1 MSKGAQRHRK
11 GFAVILTT
19 LSLVLLVPMVGLAID
34 VSVLY
39 MIRAKLS
46 SAVDAAV
53 LAGAQSLASG
63 GDAATQRANAQDAA
77 VRFFNANFPSGYWG
91 TTNVTFGP
99 PTIDDTS
106 VVNYRAVSATASA
119 TAPLY
124 FLRALGTDTTTI
136 SVFAQAGR
144 RDALVMLVLD
154 RSSSMNNPFQS
165 TTACAIMKQDA
176 AQFVNYFAPG
186 RDMLGL
192 VIFGASSFVYAPTT
206 SFDKPDAKGN
216 TVASLI
222 GQISCGGNTNTSGA
236 VEQAYNQ
243 IQAIGSTTRT
253 NVIVLMTDGRPN
265 GFVAD
270 YTNLRINPGTCDA
283 PGNPLVGVI
292 AQWAGGPKVTGTT
305 AGVMSVLNSSA
316 STSGETATAN
326 SSGCQFAGN
335 LTNMPNDI
343 SRMPNA
349 DYYGN
354 ALAGPYSVNNPNF
367 PYNGLSADLSTVTSP
382 RQIVVA
388 GTNALDNEGT
398 KIRTNTVLSPSI
410 YTVALEGNDPNDPP
424 DTLLLRKLAND
435 PSMESDPDPTAQ
447 TFFQQQKGQTTGYF
461 ADAPDPSELA
471 AAFNSVATQ
480 IVVRLAR

>member
-1 MSKGAQRHRK
+1 MSQGALRHRK

-39 MIRAKLS
+39 MIRSKLS
-46 SAVDAAV
+46 AAVDAAV
-53 LAGAQSLASG
+53 LAGAQSLANG
-63 GDAATQRANAQDAA
+63 GDASTQRANAQDAA
-77 VRFFNANFPSGYWG
+77 TRFFNANFPSGYWG
-91 TTNVTFGP
+91 TTSVSFAP
-99 PTIDDTS
+99 PVIDDTS
-106 VVNYRAVSATASA
+106 AVNYRTVSATASA

-124 FLRALGTDTTTI
+124 FLRVFGTDATTVST
-136 SVFAQAGR
+136 SAQAGR

-165 TTACAIMKQDA
+165 TTACAVMKQDA
-176 AQFVNYFAPG
+176 AQFLNYFAPG

-192 VIFGASSFVYAPTT
+192 VIFGSSSFVYAPTA
-206 SFDKPDAKGN
+206 SFNQPDANGN

-222 GQISCGGNTNTSGA
+222 GQINCGGNTNTSGA
-236 VEQAYNQ
+236 VEQAYSQ
-243 IQAIGSTTRT
+243 IQAIASTTRT

-265 GFVAD
+265 GFVGD
-270 YTNLRINPGTCDA
+270 YTNLRINPGSCDA
-283 PGNPLVGVI
+283 AGKPLVGVI

-316 STSGETATAN
+316 STSSETATAN
-326 SSGCQFAGN
+326 SGGCQFAGD
-335 LTNMPNDI
+335 LTK
-343 SRMPNA
+343 MPNA
-349 DYYGN
+349 ISGMPANDYYGN
-354 ALAGPYSVNNPNF
+354 ALAGPYSVTNPNF

-382 RQIVVA
+382 RQIILA
-388 GTNALDNEGT
+388 STNALDNEGT
-398 KIRTNTVLSPSI
+398 QIRTDTVLSPSI
-410 YTVALEGNDPNDPP
+410 YTIALEGNDPNDPP
-424 DTLLLRKLAND
+424 DSLLLRKLAND

-447 TFFQQQKGQTTGYF
+447 MFFQQQKGQTTGYF

-471 AAFNSVATQ
+471 AAFNSVAMQ

>member
-1 MSKGAQRHRK
+1 MRNCAMRHRK

-34 VSVLY
+34 VSILY

-46 SAVDAAV
+46 AAVDAAV
-53 LAGAQSLASG
+53 LAGAQSLANG
-63 GDAATQRANAQDAA
+63 ADAATQRANAQDAA
-77 VRFFNANFPSGYWG
+77 TRFFNANFPSGYWG
-91 TTNVTFGP
+91 SSNVNFP
-99 PTIDDTS
+99 PAVIDDSTTP
-106 VVNYRAVSATASA
+106 NYRTVSATASA

-124 FLRALGTDTTTI
+124 FLRVFGPDTTTVAI
-136 SVFAQAGR
+136 GAQAGR

-154 RSSSMNNPFQS
+154 RSGSMTNPFQG

-176 AQFVNYFAPG
+176 AQFLTYFAPG
-186 RDMLGL
+186 RDMMGL

-206 SFDKPDAKGN
+206 SFNQPDGNGN
-216 TVASLI
+216 TLASLI
-222 GQISCGGNTNTSGA
+222 GQINCGGNTNTSGG
-236 VEQAYNQ
+236 VEQAYQQ
-243 IQAIGSTTRT
+243 IQAVGSTTRT

-270 YTNLRINPGTCDA
+270 YTNLRINPGSCDA
-283 PGNPLVGVI
+283 GNRPLVGVI
-292 AQWAGGPKVTGTT
+292 SQWAGGPKTTGST
-305 AGVMSVLNSSA
+305 AGVMGFLTNTA
-316 STSGETATAN
+316 STSTEYPTAN
-326 SSGCQFAGN
+326 SGGCQFAGD
-335 LTNMPNDI
+335 LSKLRNDI
-343 SRMPNA
+343 SRMPAN
-349 DYYGN
+349 DQYGN
-354 ALAGPYSVNNPNF
+354 SLAGPYSVNNPNF
-367 PYNGLSADLSTVTSP
+367 PYNNLAANLSTVTSP

-398 KIRTNTVLSPSI
+398 KIRTDTVLSPSI
-410 YTVALEGNDPNDPP
+410 YTIALEGNDPNDPP

-435 PSMESDPDPTAQ
+435 PSMETDPDPTAQ

-461 ADAPDPSELA
+461 ADAPDPSQLA

>member
-1 MSKGAQRHRK
+1 MSKGVWRQRK

-34 VSVLY
+34 VSILY

-46 SAVDAAV
+46 GAVDAAV
-53 LAGAQSLASG
+53 LAGAQSLAN
-63 GDAATQRANAQDAA
+63 GDDAGTQRASAQDAA
-77 VRFFNANFPSGYWG
+77 TRFFNANFPSGYWG
-91 TTNVTFGP
+91 TTNVTFPP

-106 VVNYRAVSATASA
+106 TVNYRTVSATASA

-124 FLRALGTDTTTI
+124 FLRVFGTDTTTVAI
-136 SVFAQAGR
+136 SAQAGR

-154 RSSSMNNPFQS
+154 RSGSMNNPFQG
-165 TTACAIMKQDA
+165 TNACTIMKQDA
-176 AQFVNYFAPG
+176 AQFLTYFAPG

-192 VIFGASSFVYAPTT
+192 VIFGASTFVYAPTT
-206 SFDKPDAKGN
+206 SFNQPDANGN
-216 TVASLI
+216 SVASLI
-222 GQISCGGNTNTSGA
+222 GQISCGGNTNTSGG

-243 IQAIGSTTRT
+243 IQAINSTTRT

-270 YTNLRINPGTCDA
+270 YTNLRINPGSCDA
-283 PGNPLVGVI
+283 AGKPLVGVI
-292 AQWAGGPKVTGTT
+292 AQGAGGPKVTGTT
-305 AGVMSVLNSSA
+305 DGVMSYLTSSA
-316 STSGETATAN
+316 STNSEAPATNSG
-326 SSGCQFAGN
+326 GCQFASD
-335 LTNMPNDI
+335 LSKLRNDI
-343 SRMPNA
+343 SAMPAN

-367 PYNGLSADLSTVTSP
+367 PYNNSPANLSTVTSP

-410 YTVALEGNDPNDPP
+410 YTIALEGNDPNDPP

-435 PSMESDPDPTAQ
+435 PSMETDPDSTAQ
-447 TFFQQQKGQTTGYF
+447 MFFQQQKGQTTGYF
-461 ADAPDPSELA
+461 ADAPDPSQLA

>member
-1 MSKGAQRHRK
+1 MNKGVQRHRK

-46 SAVDAAV
+46 AAVDAAV
-53 LAGAQSLASG
+53 LAGAQSLANG
-63 GDAATQRANAQDAA
+63 GDTATQRASAQDAA
-77 VRFFNANFPSGYWG
+77 TRFFNANFPTGYWG
-91 TTNVTFGP
+91 TTNVTFAP

-106 VVNYRAVSATASA
+106 AVNYRTVSATASA

-124 FLRALGTDTTTI
+124 FLRVFGTDATTI
-136 SVFAQAGR
+136 ATSAQAGR
-144 RDALVMLVLD
+144 RDTLVMLVLD
-154 RSSSMNNPFQS
+154 RSGSMNNSFQG

-192 VIFGASSFVYAPTT
+192 VIFGASSFVYAPTAT
-206 SFDKPDAKGN
+206 FNQPDANGN

-265 GFVAD
+265 GFVGD
-270 YTNLRINPGTCDA
+270 FTNLRTNPGTCDA
-283 PGNPLVGVI
+283 AGKPLVGVI
-292 AQWAGGPKVTGTT
+292 AQWAGGPKITGTT
-305 AGVMSVLNSSA
+305 AGVMSVLNSTA
-316 STSGETATAN
+316 STSNETPTAN
-326 SSGCQFAGN
+326 SGGCQFAGN
-335 LTNMPNDI
+335 LIKMPNDI
-343 SRMPNA
+343 SAIPANDA
-349 DYYGN
+349 YGN
-354 ALAGPYSVNNPNF
+354 ALAGSYSVNNPNF
-367 PYNGLSADLSTVTSP
+367 PYNGSSADLSTVTSP
-382 RQIVVA
+382 RQIILA
-388 GTNALDNEGT
+388 STNALDNEGT

-410 YTVALEGNDPNDPP
+410 YTIALEGNDPNDPP

-435 PSMESDPDPTAQ
+435 ASMESDPDPTAQ
-447 TFFQQQKGQTTGYF
+447 MFYQQQKGQTTGYF

-471 AAFNSVATQ
+471 AAFNSIATQ

>member
-1 MSKGAQRHRK
+1 MSKCALRHRK

-19 LSLVLLVPMVGLAID
+19 LSLVLLVPIVGLAID
-34 VSVLY
+34 VSILY

-46 SAVDAAV
+46 GAVDAAV
-53 LAGAQSLASG
+53 LAGAQSLANG
-63 GDAATQRANAQDAA
+63 GDAASQRASAQDAA
-77 VRFFNANFPSGYWG
+77 ARFFNANFPSGYWG
-91 TTNVTFGP
+91 TTNVTFAP
-99 PTIDDTS
+99 PVIDDTS
-106 VVNYRAVSATASA
+106 AVNYRTVSATASA

-124 FLRALGTDTTTI
+124 FLRVFGTDTTTVAI
-136 SVFAQAGR
+136 SAQAGR

-154 RSSSMNNPFQS
+154 RSGSMLNPFQG

-176 AQFVNYFAPG
+176 AQFLTYFAPG
-186 RDMLGL
+186 RDMMGL

-206 SFDKPDAKGN
+206 SFNQPDANGN

-222 GQISCGGNTNTSGA
+222 GQINCGGNTNTSGG

-270 YTNLRINPGTCDA
+270 YTNLRINPGSCDA
-283 PGNPLVGVI
+283 AGKPLVGVI

-305 AGVMSVLNSSA
+305 AGVMSVLNNRA
-316 STSGETATAN
+316 STSGETPTAN
-326 SSGCQFAGN
+326 SAGCQFVGD
-335 LTNMPNDI
+335 LTKMPNDI
-343 SRMPNA
+343 SAMPAN

-354 ALAGPYSVNNPNF
+354 ALAGPYSANNPNF
-367 PYNGLSADLSTVTSP
+367 PYNGLSANLTTVTSP

-398 KIRTNTVLSPSI
+398 RIRTNTVLSPSI
-410 YTVALEGNDPNDPP
+410 YTIALEGNDPNDPP

-435 PSMESDPDPTAQ
+435 PSMETDPDPTAQ

-461 ADAPDPSELA
+461 ADAPDPSQLA